1 MLIPEKY
8 TVAATLLP
16 IAISLPRINLYT
28 CTAVN
33 CSGAFMTD
41 EIRWP
46 IDSKSIR
53 FMDRFRLFMRAR
65 HLAYKTEKTYCYWV
79 HFYIRFHKKR
89 NPRPMAGIEIEQFL
103 EFLSTDR
110 SVAASTKEAFNALVF
125 LHEKFLGRNYAI
137 VLPRIATVKRT

>member
-16 IAISLPRINLYT
+16 IAISLPKINLYT

-79 HFYIRFHKKR
+79 QFYIGFHKKR
-89 NPRPMAGIEIEQFL
+89 NPKDMAGLEINPFL
-103 EFLSTDR
+103 EFLSFDR
-110 SVAASTKEAFNALVF
+110 SVAASTRKGIQCIGLS
-125 LHEKFLGRNYAI
+125 
-137 VLPRIATVKRT
+137 P